1 VFKVKTTQISEETR
15 IAILDAAWDLIA
27 ASGRLDVGQAEI
39 AAKAGVSRQTI
50 YLAFGNRAGLLMAVL
65 RNRDTKTGHVARLL
79 EIAGRSK
86 VSAETFLAFIDTWL
100 DYLPIIYP
108 VGIQVDAAALN
119 DREAAAAWDDRMK
132 ALLHG
137 MKSMLNTLEASGALA
152 EDCTAARAA
161 DVAWSLIHPSA
172 WRLLVIERGWKPGD
186 FRKDRLRSIERLLLR
201 KPAPTSRRRA

>member
-1 VFKVKTTQISEETR
+1 VCKVKTTQISEDTR
-15 IAILDAAWDLIA
+15 VAILDAAWDLIA

-50 YLAFGNRAGLLMAVL
+50 YLAFGNRAGLLMAML
-65 RNRDTKTGHVARLL
+65 RNKDAKTRHVARLT
-79 EIAGRSK
+79 EIAGRSS
-86 VSAETFLAFIDTWL
+86 VRPETFLAYVETWL
-100 DYLPIIYP
+100 DYLPHIYP

-137 MKSMLNTLEASGALA
+137 MKVLLNALEAAGALA
-152 EDCTAARAA
+152 EGYSAAHAA
-161 DVAWSLIHPSA
+161 DVVWSLIHPSA

-186 FRKDRLRSIERLLLR
+186 FRKDRLRSIQQLLLR
-201 KPAPTSRRRA
+201 KPARRKT